1 MIRGYEGTGRAVWV
15 EGGEPGEISV
25 IVKENVKHLSVSE
38 LEREDIKSVVCR
50 GKVLLVWE
58 GEDQMKV

>member
-1 MIRGYEGTGRAVWV
+1 MRALGEWFGWKV
-15 EGGEPGEISV
+15 ENLVEISV
-25 IVKENVKHLSVSE
+25 IVKENVKHLSVFE
-38 LEREDIKSVVCR
+38 LEREDIKGVVCR

>member
-1 MIRGYEGTGRAVWV
+1 MRALGEWFGWKV
-15 EGGEPGEISV
+15 ENRVEISV

-38 LEREDIKSVVCR
+38 LEREDIKGVVCR
-50 GKVLLVWE
+50 RKVLLVWE